1 MSGRTRWLVLATHV
15 PSDGTGG
22 GMARQTV
29 ELIRA
34 LHARPDLDVS
44 VRCRRDAVGFFVDDV
59 GLTPDRVVVG
69 RGGVLRRSLVEWL
82 GRPRLADGSTPD
94 VVVGTKHLV
103 PRWSRA
109 RSVLVVHDVLPLDR
123 PGDFRWAK
131 RRLLP
136 VPYFDSIR
144 RADVVACVSEATAK
158 RLRTYTGRHRRVI
171 VAPNAL
177 STSLS
182 TATPEPIDALEGGR
196 FALVVGDPSLRK
208 NLPFV
213 FDVWERVQHADPSL
227 LLVRVGPPG
236 WGVDEPSAARD
247 RLLASDGLLEL
258 GHVSDGTLRW
268 LYEHAAMT
276 LCPSLLE
283 GFGLP
288 VLEAMAFSSP
298 VLLSPDPAQVEV
310 AAGHGTVV
318 PLEVDAWV
326 DAVRATAARHRSPS
340 TALGTAP
347 RWTWNDTVEAICTAI
362 HPSEQRHPPLVLH
375 VAQPVSEGVARCVVE
390 TARWQADHGIWPVV
404 ACPAPSE
411 LSSEL
416 ESAGID
422 VMRWDAT
429 RAPGPATV
437 GETIRLARAVRRIQP
452 DLIHLHSS
460 KAGVAGR
467 LAARGRTPT
476 VFQPHGWSFLAVT
489 GLPHR
494 LARRWEAA
502 AARWT
507 AGAVSVSG
515 GEQRLAE
522 RAGITLPEHVVI
534 PNTIE
539 VPPRVGSA
547 VGLRLRAELG
557 LGAAPVVVCVGRLS
571 EQKGQDL
578 LLAAWP
584 AVLAAVPSARL
595 VLVGDGP
602 TRDAL
607 QASAPHS
614 VHVIGN
620 RDDVAELLEIAD
632 VVAMPSRWE
641 GMSIAMLEAMAA
653 GRSVVAA
660 DVPGVGETIT
670 AHAGAVVAV
679 DDGPG
684 LARALIARLVDPV
697 RAAMEGRQGRR
708 LVTERHRPQQAQGML
723 LDLYRRLVPDW
734 DANGWPIADPVRD
747 QPLGGSDD
755 DIGPV
760 GVLDAAIIDLREA
773 QRRGGAADRP
783 GSWPRRSGPRGVDA
797 HG

>member
-1 MSGRTRWLVLATHV
+1 MTGRSRWLVLATHV
-15 PSDGTGG
+15 PSDGAGG

-34 LHARPDLDVS
+34 LRARPDLDVS
-44 VRCRRDAVGFFVDDV
+44 VRCRRDAVGFFVDEV
-59 GLTPDRVVVG
+59 GLAADRVVVG

-82 GRPRLADGSTPD
+82 GRPRLADGSAPD
-94 VVVGTKHLV
+94 VVVGPKHLV
-103 PRWSRA
+103 PRRTRA
-109 RSVLVVHDVLPLDR
+109 LTVLVVHDFLPLDR
-123 PGDFRWAK
+123 PDDFGWVK

-136 VPYFDSIR
+136 LPYLDSIR
-144 RADVVACVSEATAK
+144 RADVVACVSEATEE
-158 RLRTYTGRHRRVI
+158 RLQTHTGRRRRVV

-182 TATPEPIDALEGGR
+182 TAPPRPVDGLEGGR
-196 FALVVGDPSLRK
+196 FALVVGDPSPRK

-213 FDVWERVQHADPSL
+213 FEVWERVQRAVPDL
-227 LLVRVGPPG
+227 RLVRVGPPG
-236 WGVDEPSAARD
+236 WGLDESSAARD
-247 RLLASDGLLEL
+247 RLLARGGLVEL
-258 GHVSDGTLRW
+258 GHVSDGQLRW

-310 AAGHGTVV
+310 AAGRGTVV

-326 DAVRATAARHRSPS
+326 AAVKATATRRRSPS
-340 TALGTAP
+340 AVLGTAP
-347 RWTWNDTVEAICTAI
+347 RWTWNDTADALCVATR
-362 HPSEQRHPPLVLH
+362 PSGRQDPPLVLH
-375 VAQPVSEGVARCVVE
+375 VAQPVSEGVAHCVVE
-390 TARWQADHGIWPVV
+390 TARWQADHGIRPVV
-404 ACPAPSE
+404 ACPAPSA
-411 LSSEL
+411 LASEL

-422 VMRWDAT
+422 VVPWKAT

-437 GETIRLARAVRRIQP
+437 GETVRLARAVRRIQP

-467 LAARGRTPT
+467 LAVRGRRPT

-507 AGAVSVSG
+507 DAAVSVSD

-522 RAGITLPEHVVI
+522 RAGIDLPEHVVI

-547 VGLRLRAELG
+547 AGSRLRAELG

-578 LLAAWP
+578 LVAAWP
-584 AVLAAVPSARL
+584 AVLAAVPAARL
-595 VLVGDGP
+595 VLVGEGP
-602 TRDAL
+602 ARDAL
-607 QASAPHS
+607 QTNAPRS

-708 LVTERHRPQQAQGML
+708 LVIDRHRPQQAQATL
-723 LDLYRRLVPDW
+723 LDTYRRVVPDW
-734 DANGWPIADPVRD
+734 DANGWPIPDPAPE
-747 QPLGGSDD
+747 QTIGEGDD
-755 DIGPV
+755 DLGLDD
-760 GVLDAAIIDLREA
+760 VLDAAIIDLREA
-773 QRRGGAADRP
+773 QRRGGAADRR

-797 HG
+797 RG